1 MKAATSWMQQ
11 QVLATATVV
20 RWRLAW
26 LSKPETWRRR
36 KRRQSQKIR
45 RSVQKQRRSTVW
57 DNQRKTFGVVISP
70 ARLTAW
76 IAASALILLTGTEL
90 FGTALSW
97 VKLSPIWHVFSFAV
111 DTRPIATLL
120 DYASHPIDP
129 RSYSSVAV
137 TAVGAKATLLAFFFA
152 TVGVVASTALNT
164 LRSSPPLLLSSPRLT
179 TGCDR

>member
-70 ARLTAW
+70 ARPDGLDSGQCADPSDRHRVVRD
-76 IAASALILLTGTEL
+76 SALVGQA
-90 FGTALSW
+90 F
-97 VKLSPIWHVFSFAV
+97 PIWHVFSFAV

-137 TAVGAKATLLAFFFA
+137 TAVGAEATLLAFFFA

>member
-1 MKAATSWMQQ
+1 RISATIR
-11 QVLATATVV
+11 TA
-20 RWRLAW
+20 
-26 LSKPETWRRR
+26 
-36 KRRQSQKIR
+36 
-45 RSVQKQRRSTVW
+45 RSRSSGGYLLDEPPDMTPSFP
-57 DNQRKTFGVVISP
+57 RTGVSGHAGAV
-70 ARLTAW
+70 
-76 IAASALILLTGTEL
+76 
-90 FGTALSW
+90 
-97 VKLSPIWHVFSFAV
+97 HVFSFAV

-137 TAVGAKATLLAFFFA
+137 TAVGAEATLLAFFFA